1 VGRFRDSYRPERHYM
16 RGPGPKW
23 HEKHRA
29 AFRMAAS
36 VQPKDEAE
44 REMLVQAAQS
54 VQAKR
59 PTAKKHELRYALIVP
74 ITLAALVGAV
84 AVALAYSPPV

>member
-1 VGRFRDSYRPERHYM
+1 M

-29 AFRMAAS
+29 AFRVAAS

-59 PTAKKHELRYALIVP
+59 PAAKKHELHFALWIVP
-74 ITLAALVGAV
+74 VTLAALLGAV
-84 AVALAYSPPV
+84 AVAAAFA

>member
-1 VGRFRDSYRPERHYM
+1 M

-23 HEKHRA
+23 HEKHRT

-44 REMLVQAAQS
+44 REMLVQAAQT
-54 VQAKR
+54 VQAQQ
-59 PTAKKHELRYALIVP
+59 PAHKKHEMRFTLWVVP
-74 ITLAALVGAV
+74 LTVAALLGAV
-84 AVALAYSPPV
+84 AVAAAFA

>member
-1 VGRFRDSYRPERHYM
+1 M

-44 REMLVQAAQS
+44 REMLAQAAQS
-54 VQAKR
+54 VQANQSSGKTHQMR
-59 PTAKKHELRYALIVP
+59 FTLWLVP
-74 ITLAALVGAV
+74 LTVAALLGAV
-84 AVALAYSPPV
+84 AVAAAFA

>member
-1 VGRFRDSYRPERHYM
+1 MGKFRDPYRPERHYM

-36 VQPKDEAE
+36 VQPKDEGE
-44 REMLVQAAQS
+44 RELLAQS
-54 VQAKR
+54 AQAMQ
-59 PTAKKHELRYALIVP
+59 PLAKKHELRYALWIVP
-74 ITLAALVGAV
+74 ITVAALLGAV
-84 AVALAYSPPV
+84 AVVALA

>member
-1 VGRFRDSYRPERHYM
+1 M

-44 REMLVQAAQS
+44 REMLAQAAQS
-54 VQAKR
+54 VQAKQASR
-59 PTAKKHELRYALIVP
+59 KTHQMRFALWVVP
-74 ITLAALVGAV
+74 LTVAALLGAV
-84 AVALAYSPPV
+84 AVAAAFA

>member
-1 VGRFRDSYRPERHYM
+1 
-16 RGPGPKW
+16 
-23 HEKHRA
+23 
-29 AFRMAAS
+29 MAAS

-59 PTAKKHELRYALIVP
+59 PAAKKHELRYALIVP
-74 ITLAALVGAV
+74 ITLAALLGAV
-84 AVALAYSPPV
+84 AVVALA

>member
-1 VGRFRDSYRPERHYM
+1 
-16 RGPGPKW
+16 
-23 HEKHRA
+23 
-29 AFRMAAS
+29 MAAS

-74 ITLAALVGAV
+74 IALAALLGAV
-84 AVALAYSPPV
+84 AVAAAFA

>member
-1 VGRFRDSYRPERHYM
+1 M

-36 VQPKDEAE
+36 VQPKDETE
-44 REMLVQAAQS
+44 RELLAQAAHAIQT
-54 VQAKR
+54 
-59 PTAKKHELRYALIVP
+59 PAKKPELHYALWVVP
-74 ITLAALVGAV
+74 ITIAALVGAV
-84 AVALAYSPPV
+84 AVALASGLPHP

>member
-1 VGRFRDSYRPERHYM
+1 
-16 RGPGPKW
+16 
-23 HEKHRA
+23 
-29 AFRMAAS
+29 MAAS

-74 ITLAALVGAV
+74 ITVAALLGAV
-84 AVALAYSPPV
+84 AVAAAFA

>member
-1 VGRFRDSYRPERHYM
+1 M

-54 VQAKR
+54 VQAKQPSGKGHQMR
-59 PTAKKHELRYALIVP
+59 FALWVVP
-74 ITLAALVGAV
+74 LTVAALLGAV
-84 AVALAYSPPV
+84 AVAAAFA